1 MKRLNTVAAIAVIV
15 FAAASASSAFAQSG
29 APGSTPS
36 KPSKVTAVPP
46 PPPPPGGPDKL
57 VTRTQ
62 PPVGPRK
69 PMGPIVVDDIAG
81 HPNQTHADLPP
92 GPGTYNCA
100 SQNACT
106 WLAAKC
112 DKAGGGMS
120 QNPPDEP
127 GGFPT
132 QTCTIY

>member
-1 MKRLNTVAAIAVIV
+1 MKSMIAIAALIGI
-15 FAAASASSAFAQSG
+15 ACAASSAFAQNSG
-29 APGSTPS
+29 PGSTLP
-36 KPSKVTAVPP
+36 KPKVAVMP

-62 PPVGPRK
+62 PTIPGDPRK
-69 PMGPIVVDDIAG
+69 PKGPSVVDDIAG
-81 HPNQTHADLPP
+81 HPNQAHADLPP
-92 GPGTYNCA
+92 GPGTYHCA
-100 SQNACT
+100 SQNACN

-120 QNPPDEP
+120 QNPPDQP